1 MQNLNL
7 NNNEAII
14 LLLRQFIINQI
25 EKERKLTQN
34 KINIFLRYS
43 INQIFNYFSSN
54 NNLISPQDIKNLFNS
69 LDIQLIRKVIEIY
82 DKDKDTYLNFKEFTN
97 FIFPKYI
104 DINIDEIRE
113 KSQKSFESQE
123 IDSETE
129 TIIYNIFQIEFQN
142 INDSSLVIQKIINN
156 IDNPADLNI
165 YLHLFELIKGNDKK
179 YDYLNEYID
188 VNDIIK
194 FLNNNSKGIK
204 IYEQDIANFIFRYD
218 YESNLKLNIEEFT
231 NMVNYFLFNE
241 NCRNKCNN
249 KNKLIE
255 FKTRNNLFF
264 DYSTLE
270 INNSKISQIKKKNEN
285 NSFMNSISLSNKDN
299 DEENQEEVN
308 NNNNKRNININSA
321 INYKEK
327 ELRNLKIN
335 LLAEYFK
342 HIIKQL
348 DELEKSKLNLSQKI
362 QSKELF
368 SLFDVENEFNINKE
382 NFLKVFNDYFNVK
395 INEEDFMYLI
405 KKYDMDKDDKLNFE
419 EFNFMIS
426 PISKINLTENKNN
439 NIQANSNNDINLNN
453 EEQKNLISNL
463 FINLINSEKSI
474 ENEKKKLNE
483 VPLFTSYEMFEFIR
497 NKENKLL
504 NSEDIFYFLKN
515 NNVIIQNEQFDLL
528 LNYLFFSTE
537 KNKIYNFLDFIKII

>member
-14 LLLRQFIINQI
+14 ILLRKFIINQI
-25 EKERKLTQN
+25 EKERILTQN
-34 KINIFLRYS
+34 KINLLLRYS
-43 INQIFNYFSSN
+43 LNKIFNYFSWN
-54 NNLISPQDIKNLFNS
+54 NNFISPQDIKKIFNS
-69 LDIQLIRKVIEIY
+69 LDIELIQKVFEIY
-82 DKDKDTYLNFKEFTN
+82 DKDKDSYLNFNEFKN

-113 KSQKSFESQE
+113 KSQKSFESEE
-123 IDSETE
+123 INSETE
-129 TIIYNIFQIEFQN
+129 KIIHNIFQIEFQN
-142 INDSSLVIQKIINN
+142 IDDSSLLIQKIINN
-156 IDNPADLNI
+156 TDNSPNLNI
-165 YLHLFELIKGNDKK
+165 YLHLFELIKGNDKN

-188 VNDIIK
+188 INDINK
-194 FLNNNSKGIK
+194 FLNINSKGIK
-204 IYEQDIANFIFRYD
+204 IYEQDIANFIFRYN
-218 YESNLKLNIEEFT
+218 YENNLKLNIEEFT
-231 NMVNYFLFNE
+231 NMINYFLFNE
-241 NCRNKCNN
+241 NYRNKSYN

-255 FKTRNNLFF
+255 FKTRNNLLF

-299 DEENQEEVN
+299 DDENQEL
-308 NNNNKRNININSA
+308 NNNKGNININSA
-321 INYKEK
+321 INFKEK

-348 DELEKSKLNLSQKI
+348 DELEKNKFNLSKII

-368 SLFDVENEFNINKE
+368 SLFDIKNEFNICKD
-382 NFLKVFNDYFNVK
+382 NFIKVFNDYFHILFK
-395 INEEDFMYLI
+395 EEDFMYLI
-405 KKYDMDKDDKLNFE
+405 KKYDLNKDDKLNFE
-419 EFNFMIS
+419 EFDFMIS
-426 PISKINLTENKNN
+426 PISKINLTEDKN
-439 NIQANSNNDINLNN
+439 NIQTNPNNNGINLNN
-453 EEQKNLISNL
+453 EEQKILISNL
-463 FINLINSEKSI
+463 FVNLINCEKSI

-483 VPLFTSYEMFEFIR
+483 APLFTSYEMFEFIR

-537 KNKIYNFLDFIKII
+537 KNKTYNFIDFIKII

>member
-14 LLLRQFIINQI
+14 ILLRKFIINQI
-25 EKERKLTQN
+25 EKERILTQN
-34 KINIFLRYS
+34 KINLLLRYS
-43 INQIFNYFSSN
+43 LNKIFNYFSWN
-54 NNLISPQDIKNLFNS
+54 NNFISPQDIKKIFNS
-69 LDIQLIRKVIEIY
+69 LDIELIQKVFEIY
-82 DKDKDTYLNFKEFTN
+82 DKDKDTYLNFNEFKN

-113 KSQKSFESQE
+113 KSQKSFELEE
-123 IDSETE
+123 INSETE
-129 TIIYNIFQIEFQN
+129 KIIHNIFQIEFQN
-142 INDSSLVIQKIINN
+142 IDDSSLLIQKIINN
-156 IDNPADLNI
+156 TDNSPNLNI
-165 YLHLFELIKGNDKK
+165 YLHLFELLKGNDKN

-188 VNDIIK
+188 VNDINK
-194 FLNNNSKGIK
+194 FLNINSKGIK
-204 IYEQDIANFIFRYD
+204 IYEQDIANFIFRYN
-218 YESNLKLNIEEFT
+218 YENNLKLNIEEFT
-231 NMVNYFLFNE
+231 NMINYFLFNE
-241 NCRNKCNN
+241 NYRNKSYN

-299 DEENQEEVN
+299 DDENQEL
-308 NNNNKRNININSA
+308 NNNNKGNININSA
-321 INYKEK
+321 INFKEK

-348 DELEKSKLNLSQKI
+348 DELEKNKFNLSKII

-368 SLFDVENEFNINKE
+368 SLFDIKNEFNICKD
-382 NFLKVFNDYFNVK
+382 NFIKVFNDYFHILFK
-395 INEEDFMYLI
+395 EEDFMYLI
-405 KKYDMDKDDKLNFE
+405 KKYDLNKDDKLNFE

-426 PISKINLTENKNN
+426 PISKINSTEDKN
-439 NIQANSNNDINLNN
+439 NIQTNPNNNGINLNN
-453 EEQKNLISNL
+453 EEQKILISNL
-463 FINLINSEKSI
+463 FVNLINCEKSI

-483 VPLFTSYEMFEFIR
+483 APLFTSYEMFEFIR

-537 KNKIYNFLDFIKII
+537 KNKTYNFIDFIKII

>member
-54 NNLISPQDIKNLFNS
+54 NNFISSQDIKNIFNS
-69 LDIQLIRKVIEIY
+69 LDIELIQKVFEIY
-82 DKDKDTYLNFKEFTN
+82 DKDKDTYLNFKEFKN

-113 KSQKSFESQE
+113 KNQKSFESQE
-123 IDSETE
+123 IDNETE

-142 INDSSLVIQKIINN
+142 INDSSLLIQKIINN
-156 IDNPADLNI
+156 IDNPSDLNI

-241 NCRNKCNN
+241 NCGNKSNN

-285 NSFMNSISLSNKDN
+285 NSFMNSISLTNKDN

-308 NNNNKRNININSA
+308 NNNKKNININSA

-348 DELEKSKLNLSQKI
+348 DELEKTKLNLSQKI
-362 QSKELF
+362 QLKELF
-368 SLFDVENEFNINKE
+368 SLFDIKNEFNINKD
-382 NFLKVFNDYFNVK
+382 NFIKVFNDYFNIK

-439 NIQANSNNDINLNN
+439 NINANSNNDINLNN
-453 EEQKNLISNL
+453 EEQKNLITNL
-463 FINLINSEKSI
+463 FINLINCEKSI
-474 ENEKKKLNE
+474 EKEKKKLNE
-483 VPLFTSYEMFEFIR
+483 VPLFTGYEMFEFIR

-537 KNKIYNFLDFIKII
+537 KNKTYNFIDFIKII

>member
-14 LLLRQFIINQI
+14 ILLRKFIINQI
-25 EKERKLTQN
+25 EKERILTQN
-34 KINIFLRYS
+34 KINLLLRYS
-43 INQIFNYFSSN
+43 LNKIFNYFSWN
-54 NNLISPQDIKNLFNS
+54 NNFISPQDIKKVFNS
-69 LDIQLIRKVIEIY
+69 VDIELIQKVFEIY
-82 DKDKDTYLNFKEFTN
+82 DKDKDTYLNFNEFKN

-113 KSQKSFESQE
+113 KSQKSFELEE
-123 IDSETE
+123 INSETE
-129 TIIYNIFQIEFQN
+129 KIIHNIFQIEFQN
-142 INDSSLVIQKIINN
+142 IDDSSLLIQKIINN
-156 IDNPADLNI
+156 TDNSPNLNI
-165 YLHLFELIKGNDKK
+165 YLHLFELIKGNDKN

-188 VNDIIK
+188 VNDINK
-194 FLNNNSKGIK
+194 FLNINSKGIK
-204 IYEQDIANFIFRYD
+204 IYEQDIANFIFRYN
-218 YESNLKLNIEEFT
+218 YENNLKLNIEEFT
-231 NMVNYFLFNE
+231 NMINYFLFNE
-241 NCRNKCNN
+241 NYRNKTYN
-249 KNKLIE
+249 KNKLIV

-299 DEENQEEVN
+299 DDENQEL
-308 NNNNKRNININSA
+308 NNNNKGNININSA
-321 INYKEK
+321 INFKEK

-342 HIIKQL
+342 HIIKKL
-348 DELEKSKLNLSQKI
+348 DELEKNKFNLSKII

-368 SLFDVENEFNINKE
+368 SLFDIKNEFNICKD
-382 NFLKVFNDYFNVK
+382 NFIKVFNDYFHILFK
-395 INEEDFMYLI
+395 EEDFMYLI
-405 KKYDMDKDDKLNFE
+405 KKYDLNKDDKLNFE

-426 PISKINLTENKNN
+426 PISKINSTEDKN
-439 NIQANSNNDINLNN
+439 NIQTNPNNNGINLNN
-453 EEQKNLISNL
+453 EEQKILISNL
-463 FINLINSEKSI
+463 FVNLINCEKSI

-483 VPLFTSYEMFEFIR
+483 APLFTSYEMFEFIR

-537 KNKIYNFLDFIKII
+537 KNKTYNFIDFIKII

>member
-14 LLLRQFIINQI
+14 ILLRKFIINQI
-25 EKERKLTQN
+25 EKERILTQN
-34 KINIFLRYS
+34 KINLLLRYS
-43 INQIFNYFSSN
+43 LNKIFNYFSWN
-54 NNLISPQDIKNLFNS
+54 NNFISPQDIKKIFNS
-69 LDIQLIRKVIEIY
+69 LDIELIQKVFEIY
-82 DKDKDTYLNFKEFTN
+82 DKDKDTYLNFNEFKN

-113 KSQKSFESQE
+113 KSQKSFELEE
-123 IDSETE
+123 INSETE
-129 TIIYNIFQIEFQN
+129 KIIHNIFQIEFQN
-142 INDSSLVIQKIINN
+142 IDDSSLLIQKIINN
-156 IDNPADLNI
+156 TDYSPNLNI
-165 YLHLFELIKGNDKK
+165 YLHLFELIKGNDKN
-179 YDYLNEYID
+179 YDYLNECID
-188 VNDIIK
+188 VNDINK
-194 FLNNNSKGIK
+194 FLNINSKGIK
-204 IYEQDIANFIFRYD
+204 IYEQDIANFIFRYN
-218 YESNLKLNIEEFT
+218 YENNLKLNIEEFT
-231 NMVNYFLFNE
+231 NMINYFLFNE
-241 NCRNKCNN
+241 NYRNKSYN

-255 FKTRNNLFF
+255 FKTRNNLLF

-299 DEENQEEVN
+299 DDENQEM
-308 NNNNKRNININSA
+308 NNNNKGNININSA
-321 INYKEK
+321 INFKEK

-348 DELEKSKLNLSQKI
+348 DELEKNKFNLSKII

-368 SLFDVENEFNINKE
+368 SFFDIKNEFNICKD
-382 NFLKVFNDYFNVK
+382 NFIKVFNDYFHILFK
-395 INEEDFMYLI
+395 EEDFMYLI
-405 KKYDMDKDDKLNFE
+405 KKYDLNKDDKLNFE

-426 PISKINLTENKNN
+426 PISKINLTEDKN
-439 NIQANSNNDINLNN
+439 NIQTNPNNNGINLNN
-453 EEQKNLISNL
+453 EEQKILISNL
-463 FINLINSEKSI
+463 FVNLINCEKSI

-483 VPLFTSYEMFEFIR
+483 APLFTSYEMFEFIR

-537 KNKIYNFLDFIKII
+537 KNKTYNFIDFIKII

>member
-14 LLLRQFIINQI
+14 ILLRKFIINQI
-25 EKERKLTQN
+25 EKERILTQN
-34 KINIFLRYS
+34 KINLLLRYS
-43 INQIFNYFSSN
+43 LNKIFNYFSWN
-54 NNLISPQDIKNLFNS
+54 NNFISPQDIKKVFNS
-69 LDIQLIRKVIEIY
+69 LDIELIQKVFEIY
-82 DKDKDTYLNFKEFTN
+82 DKDKDTYLNFNEFKN

-113 KSQKSFESQE
+113 KSQKSFELEE
-123 IDSETE
+123 INSETE
-129 TIIYNIFQIEFQN
+129 KIIHNIFQIEFQKKD
-142 INDSSLVIQKIINN
+142 DSSLLIQKIINN
-156 IDNPADLNI
+156 TDNSPNLNI
-165 YLHLFELIKGNDKK
+165 YLHLFELIKGNDKN

-188 VNDIIK
+188 INDINK
-194 FLNNNSKGIK
+194 FLNINSKGIK
-204 IYEQDIANFIFRYD
+204 IYEQDIANFIFRYN
-218 YESNLKLNIEEFT
+218 YENNLKLNIEEFT
-231 NMVNYFLFNE
+231 NMINYFLFNE
-241 NCRNKCNN
+241 NYRNKSYN

-299 DEENQEEVN
+299 DDENQEL
-308 NNNNKRNININSA
+308 NNNKGNININSA
-321 INYKEK
+321 INFKEK

-348 DELEKSKLNLSQKI
+348 DELEKNKFNLSKII

-368 SLFDVENEFNINKE
+368 SLFDIKNEFNICKD
-382 NFLKVFNDYFNVK
+382 NFIKVFNDYFHILFK
-395 INEEDFMYLI
+395 EEDFMYLI
-405 KKYDMDKDDKLNFE
+405 KKYDLNKDDKLNFE

-426 PISKINLTENKNN
+426 PISKINSTEDKN
-439 NIQANSNNDINLNN
+439 NIQTNPNNNGINLNN
-453 EEQKNLISNL
+453 EEQKILISNL
-463 FINLINSEKSI
+463 FVNLINCEKSI

-483 VPLFTSYEMFEFIR
+483 APLFTSYEMFEFIR

-537 KNKIYNFLDFIKII
+537 KNKTYNFIDFIKII

>member
-14 LLLRQFIINQI
+14 ILLRKFIINQI
-25 EKERKLTQN
+25 EKERILTQN
-34 KINIFLRYS
+34 KINLLLRYS
-43 INQIFNYFSSN
+43 LNKIFNYFSWN
-54 NNLISPQDIKNLFNS
+54 NNFISPQDIKKIFNS
-69 LDIQLIRKVIEIY
+69 LDIELIQKVFEIY
-82 DKDKDTYLNFKEFTN
+82 DKDKDTYLNFNEFKN

-113 KSQKSFESQE
+113 KSQKSFELEE
-123 IDSETE
+123 INSETE
-129 TIIYNIFQIEFQN
+129 KIIHNIFQIEFQN
-142 INDSSLVIQKIINN
+142 IDDSSLLIQKIINN
-156 IDNPADLNI
+156 TDNSPNLNI
-165 YLHLFELIKGNDKK
+165 YLHLFELIKGNDKN

-188 VNDIIK
+188 INDINK
-194 FLNNNSKGIK
+194 FLNINSKGIK
-204 IYEQDIANFIFRYD
+204 IYEQDIANFIFRYN
-218 YESNLKLNIEEFT
+218 YENNLKLNIEEFT
-231 NMVNYFLFNE
+231 NMINYFLFNE
-241 NCRNKCNN
+241 NYRNKSYN

-299 DEENQEEVN
+299 DDENQEL
-308 NNNNKRNININSA
+308 NNNKGNININSA
-321 INYKEK
+321 INFKEK

-348 DELEKSKLNLSQKI
+348 DELEKNKFNLSKII

-368 SLFDVENEFNINKE
+368 SLFDIKNEFNICKD
-382 NFLKVFNDYFNVK
+382 NFIKVFNDYFHILFK
-395 INEEDFMYLI
+395 EEDFMYLI
-405 KKYDMDKDDKLNFE
+405 KKYDLNKDDKLNFE
-419 EFNFMIS
+419 EFDFMIS
-426 PISKINLTENKNN
+426 PISKINLTEDKN
-439 NIQANSNNDINLNN
+439 NIQTNPNNNGINLNN
-453 EEQKNLISNL
+453 EEQKILISNL
-463 FINLINSEKSI
+463 FVNLINCEKSI

-483 VPLFTSYEMFEFIR
+483 APLFTSYEMFEFIR

-537 KNKIYNFLDFIKII
+537 KNKTYNFIDFIKII

>member
-14 LLLRQFIINQI
+14 ILLRKFIINQI
-25 EKERKLTQN
+25 EKERILTQN
-34 KINIFLRYS
+34 KINLLLRYS
-43 INQIFNYFSSN
+43 LNKIFNYFSWN
-54 NNLISPQDIKNLFNS
+54 NNFISPQDIKKVFNS
-69 LDIQLIRKVIEIY
+69 LDIELIQKVFEIY
-82 DKDKDTYLNFKEFTN
+82 DKDKDSYLNFNEFKN

-113 KSQKSFESQE
+113 KSQKSFESEE
-123 IDSETE
+123 INSETE
-129 TIIYNIFQIEFQN
+129 KIIHNIFQIEFQN
-142 INDSSLVIQKIINN
+142 IDDSSLLIQKIINN
-156 IDNPADLNI
+156 TDNSPNLNI
-165 YLHLFELIKGNDKK
+165 YLHLFELIKGNDKN
-179 YDYLNEYID
+179 YDYLNECID
-188 VNDIIK
+188 VNDINK
-194 FLNNNSKGIK
+194 FLNINSKGIK
-204 IYEQDIANFIFRYD
+204 IYEQDIANFIFRYN
-218 YESNLKLNIEEFT
+218 YENNLKLNIEEFT
-231 NMVNYFLFNE
+231 NMINYFLFNE
-241 NCRNKCNN
+241 NYRNKSYN

-255 FKTRNNLFF
+255 FKTRNNLLF

-299 DEENQEEVN
+299 DDENQEL
-308 NNNNKRNININSA
+308 NNNKGNININSA
-321 INYKEK
+321 INFKEK

-348 DELEKSKLNLSQKI
+348 DELEKNKFNLSKII

-368 SLFDVENEFNINKE
+368 SFFDIKNEFNICKD
-382 NFLKVFNDYFNVK
+382 NFIKVFNDYFHILFK
-395 INEEDFMYLI
+395 EEDFMYLI
-405 KKYDMDKDDKLNFE
+405 KKYDLNKDDKLNFE

-426 PISKINLTENKNN
+426 PISKINSTEDKN
-439 NIQANSNNDINLNN
+439 NIQTNPNNNGINLNN
-453 EEQKNLISNL
+453 EEQKILISNL
-463 FINLINSEKSI
+463 FVNLINCEKSI

-483 VPLFTSYEMFEFIR
+483 APLFTSYEMFEFIR

-537 KNKIYNFLDFIKII
+537 KNKTYNFIDFIKII

>member
-14 LLLRQFIINQI
+14 ILLRKFIINQI
-25 EKERKLTQN
+25 EKERILTQN
-34 KINIFLRYS
+34 KINLLLIYLL
-43 INQIFNYFSSN
+43 NKIFNYFSWN
-54 NNLISPQDIKNLFNS
+54 NNFISPEDIKNIFNS
-69 LDIQLIRKVIEIY
+69 LDIELIQKVFEIY
-82 DKDKDTYLNFKEFTN
+82 DKDKDTYLNFNEFKN

-113 KSQKSFESQE
+113 KSQKSFELEE
-123 IDSETE
+123 INSETE
-129 TIIYNIFQIEFQN
+129 KIIHNIFQIEFQN
-142 INDSSLVIQKIINN
+142 IDDSSLLIQKIINN
-156 IDNPADLNI
+156 TDNSPNLNI
-165 YLHLFELIKGNDKK
+165 YLHLFELIKGNDKN

-188 VNDIIK
+188 VNDINK
-194 FLNNNSKGIK
+194 FLNINSKGIK
-204 IYEQDIANFIFRYD
+204 IYEQDIANFIFRYN
-218 YESNLKLNIEEFT
+218 YENNLKLNIEEFT
-231 NMVNYFLFNE
+231 NMINYFLFNE
-241 NCRNKCNN
+241 NYRNKSYN

-299 DEENQEEVN
+299 DDENQEL
-308 NNNNKRNININSA
+308 NNNNKGNININSA
-321 INYKEK
+321 INFKEK

-348 DELEKSKLNLSQKI
+348 DELEKNKFNLSKTTKP
-362 QSKELF
+362 KELF
-368 SLFDVENEFNINKE
+368 SLFDIKNEFNICKD
-382 NFLKVFNDYFNVK
+382 NFIKVFNDYFHILFK
-395 INEEDFMYLI
+395 EEDFMYLI
-405 KKYDMDKDDKLNFE
+405 KKYDLNKDDKLNFE

-426 PISKINLTENKNN
+426 PISKINLTEDKN
-439 NIQANSNNDINLNN
+439 NIQTNPNNNNINLNN
-453 EEQKNLISNL
+453 EEQKILISNL
-463 FINLINSEKSI
+463 FVNLINCEKSI

-483 VPLFTSYEMFEFIR
+483 APLFTSYEMFEFIR

-537 KNKIYNFLDFIKII
+537 KNKTYNFIDFIKII

>member
-14 LLLRQFIINQI
+14 ILLRKFIINQI
-25 EKERKLTQN
+25 EKERILTQN
-34 KINIFLRYS
+34 KINLLLRYS
-43 INQIFNYFSSN
+43 LNKIFNYFSWN
-54 NNLISPQDIKNLFNS
+54 NNFISPQDIKKIFNS
-69 LDIQLIRKVIEIY
+69 LDIELIQKVFEIY
-82 DKDKDTYLNFKEFTN
+82 DKDKDTYLNFNEFKN

-113 KSQKSFESQE
+113 KSQKSFESEE
-123 IDSETE
+123 INSETE
-129 TIIYNIFQIEFQN
+129 KIIHNIFQIEFQN
-142 INDSSLVIQKIINN
+142 IDDSSLLIQKIINN
-156 IDNPADLNI
+156 TDNSPNLNI
-165 YLHLFELIKGNDKK
+165 YLHLFELIKGNDKN
-179 YDYLNEYID
+179 YDYLNECID
-188 VNDIIK
+188 VNDINK
-194 FLNNNSKGIK
+194 FLNINSKGIK
-204 IYEQDIANFIFRYD
+204 IYEQDIANFIFRYN
-218 YESNLKLNIEEFT
+218 YENNLKLNIEEFT
-231 NMVNYFLFNE
+231 NMINYFLFNE
-241 NCRNKCNN
+241 NYRNKSYN

-255 FKTRNNLFF
+255 FKTRNNLLF

-299 DEENQEEVN
+299 DDENQEL
-308 NNNNKRNININSA
+308 NNNNKGNININSA
-321 INYKEK
+321 INFKEK

-348 DELEKSKLNLSQKI
+348 DELEKNKFNLSKII

-368 SLFDVENEFNINKE
+368 SFFDIKNEFNICKD
-382 NFLKVFNDYFNVK
+382 NFIKVFNDYFHILFK
-395 INEEDFMYLI
+395 EEDFMYLI
-405 KKYDMDKDDKLNFE
+405 KKYDLNKDDKLNFE

-426 PISKINLTENKNN
+426 PISKINLTEDKN
-439 NIQANSNNDINLNN
+439 NIQTNPNNNGINLNN
-453 EEQKNLISNL
+453 EEQKILISNL
-463 FINLINSEKSI
+463 FVNLINCEKSI

-483 VPLFTSYEMFEFIR
+483 APLFTSYEMFEFIR

-537 KNKIYNFLDFIKII
+537 KNKTYNFIDFIKII

>member
-14 LLLRQFIINQI
+14 ILLRKFIINQI
-25 EKERKLTQN
+25 EKERILTQN
-34 KINIFLRYS
+34 KINLLLRYS
-43 INQIFNYFSSN
+43 LNKIFNYFSWN
-54 NNLISPQDIKNLFNS
+54 NNFISPQDIKKIFNS
-69 LDIQLIRKVIEIY
+69 LDIELIQKVFEIY
-82 DKDKDTYLNFKEFTN
+82 DKDKDTYLNFNEFKN

-113 KSQKSFESQE
+113 KSQKSFELEE
-123 IDSETE
+123 INSETE
-129 TIIYNIFQIEFQN
+129 KIIHNIFQIEFQN
-142 INDSSLVIQKIINN
+142 IDDSSLLIQKIINN
-156 IDNPADLNI
+156 TDNSPNLNI
-165 YLHLFELIKGNDKK
+165 YLHLFELLKGNDKN

-188 VNDIIK
+188 VNDINK
-194 FLNNNSKGIK
+194 FLNINSKGIK
-204 IYEQDIANFIFRYD
+204 IYEQDIANFIFRYN
-218 YESNLKLNIEEFT
+218 YENNLKLNIEEFT
-231 NMVNYFLFNE
+231 NMINYFLFNE
-241 NCRNKCNN
+241 NYRNKSYN

-299 DEENQEEVN
+299 DDENQEL
-308 NNNNKRNININSA
+308 NNNNKGNININSA
-321 INYKEK
+321 INFKEK

-342 HIIKQL
+342 HIIKKL
-348 DELEKSKLNLSQKI
+348 DELEKNKFNLSEII

-368 SLFDVENEFNINKE
+368 SLFDIKNEFNICKD
-382 NFLKVFNDYFNVK
+382 NFIKVFNDYFHILFK
-395 INEEDFMYLI
+395 EEDFMYLI
-405 KKYDMDKDDKLNFE
+405 KKYDLNKDDKLNFE

-426 PISKINLTENKNN
+426 PISKINSTEDKN
-439 NIQANSNNDINLNN
+439 NIQTNPNNNGINLNN
-453 EEQKNLISNL
+453 EEQKILISNL
-463 FINLINSEKSI
+463 FVNLINCEKSI

-483 VPLFTSYEMFEFIR
+483 APLFTSYEMFEFIR

-537 KNKIYNFLDFIKII
+537 KNKTYNFIDFIKII

>member
-14 LLLRQFIINQI
+14 ILLRKFIINQI
-25 EKERKLTQN
+25 EKERILTQN
-34 KINIFLRYS
+34 KINLLLRYS
-43 INQIFNYFSSN
+43 LNKIFNYFSWN
-54 NNLISPQDIKNLFNS
+54 NNFISPQDIKKVFNS
-69 LDIQLIRKVIEIY
+69 LDIELIQKVFEIY
-82 DKDKDTYLNFKEFTN
+82 DKDKDSYLNFNEFKN

-113 KSQKSFESQE
+113 KSQKSFESEE
-123 IDSETE
+123 INSETE
-129 TIIYNIFQIEFQN
+129 KIIHNIFQIEFQN
-142 INDSSLVIQKIINN
+142 IDDSSLLIQKIINN
-156 IDNPADLNI
+156 TDNSPNLNI
-165 YLHLFELIKGNDKK
+165 YLHLFELIKGNDKN

-188 VNDIIK
+188 INDINK
-194 FLNNNSKGIK
+194 FLNINSKGIK
-204 IYEQDIANFIFRYD
+204 IYEQDIANFIFRYN
-218 YESNLKLNIEEFT
+218 YENNLKLNIEEFT
-231 NMVNYFLFNE
+231 NMINYFLFNE
-241 NCRNKCNN
+241 NYRNKSYN

-255 FKTRNNLFF
+255 FKTRNNLLF

-299 DEENQEEVN
+299 DDENQEL
-308 NNNNKRNININSA
+308 NNNKGNININSA
-321 INYKEK
+321 INFKEK

-348 DELEKSKLNLSQKI
+348 DELEKNKFNLSKII

-368 SLFDVENEFNINKE
+368 SFFDIKNEFNICKD
-382 NFLKVFNDYFNVK
+382 NFIKVFNDYFHILFK
-395 INEEDFMYLI
+395 EEDFMYLI
-405 KKYDMDKDDKLNFE
+405 KKYDLNKDDKLNFE

-426 PISKINLTENKNN
+426 PISKINSTEDKN
-439 NIQANSNNDINLNN
+439 NIQTNPNNNGINLNN
-453 EEQKNLISNL
+453 EEQKILISNL
-463 FINLINSEKSI
+463 FVNLINCEKSI

-483 VPLFTSYEMFEFIR
+483 APLFTSYEMFEFIR

-537 KNKIYNFLDFIKII
+537 KNKTYNFIDFIKII

>member
-14 LLLRQFIINQI
+14 ILLRKFIINQI
-25 EKERKLTQN
+25 EKERILTQN
-34 KINIFLRYS
+34 KINLLLRYS
-43 INQIFNYFSSN
+43 LNKIFNYFSWN
-54 NNLISPQDIKNLFNS
+54 NNFISPQDIKKIFNS
-69 LDIQLIRKVIEIY
+69 LDIELIQKVFEIY
-82 DKDKDTYLNFKEFTN
+82 DKDKDTYLNFNEFKN

-113 KSQKSFESQE
+113 KSQKSFELEE
-123 IDSETE
+123 INSETE
-129 TIIYNIFQIEFQN
+129 KIIHNIFQIEFQN
-142 INDSSLVIQKIINN
+142 IDDSSLLIQKIINN
-156 IDNPADLNI
+156 TDNSPNLNI
-165 YLHLFELIKGNDKK
+165 YLHLFELIKGNDKN

-188 VNDIIK
+188 INDINK
-194 FLNNNSKGIK
+194 FLNINSKGIK
-204 IYEQDIANFIFRYD
+204 IYEQDIANFIFRYN
-218 YESNLKLNIEEFT
+218 YENNLKLNIEEFT
-231 NMVNYFLFNE
+231 NMINYFLFNE
-241 NCRNKCNN
+241 NYRNKSYN

-299 DEENQEEVN
+299 DDENQEL
-308 NNNNKRNININSA
+308 NNNNKGNININSA
-321 INYKEK
+321 INFKEK

-348 DELEKSKLNLSQKI
+348 DELEKNKFNLSKII

-368 SLFDVENEFNINKE
+368 SLFDIKNEFNICKD
-382 NFLKVFNDYFNVK
+382 NFIKVFNDYFHILFK
-395 INEEDFMYLI
+395 EEDFMYLI
-405 KKYDMDKDDKLNFE
+405 KKYDLNKDDKLNFE
-419 EFNFMIS
+419 EFDFMIS
-426 PISKINLTENKNN
+426 PISKINLTEDKN
-439 NIQANSNNDINLNN
+439 NIQTNPNNNGINLNN
-453 EEQKNLISNL
+453 EEQKILISNL
-463 FINLINSEKSI
+463 FVNLINCEKSI

-483 VPLFTSYEMFEFIR
+483 APLFTSYEMFEFIR

-537 KNKIYNFLDFIKII
+537 KNKTYNFIDFIKII

>member
-14 LLLRQFIINQI
+14 ILLRKFIINQI
-25 EKERKLTQN
+25 EKERILTQN
-34 KINIFLRYS
+34 KINLLLRYS
-43 INQIFNYFSSN
+43 LNKIFNYFSWN
-54 NNLISPQDIKNLFNS
+54 NNFISPQDIKKIFNS
-69 LDIQLIRKVIEIY
+69 LDIELIQKVFEIY
-82 DKDKDTYLNFKEFTN
+82 DKDKDTYLNFNEFKN

-113 KSQKSFESQE
+113 KSQKSFELEE
-123 IDSETE
+123 INSETE
-129 TIIYNIFQIEFQN
+129 KIIHNIFQIEFQN
-142 INDSSLVIQKIINN
+142 IDDSSLLIQKIINN
-156 IDNPADLNI
+156 TDNSPNLNI
-165 YLHLFELIKGNDKK
+165 YLHLFELIKGNDKN

-188 VNDIIK
+188 INDINK
-194 FLNNNSKGIK
+194 FLNINSKGIK
-204 IYEQDIANFIFRYD
+204 IYEQDIANFIFRYN
-218 YESNLKLNIEEFT
+218 YENNLKLNIEEFT
-231 NMVNYFLFNE
+231 NMINYFLFNE
-241 NCRNKCNN
+241 NYRNKSYN

-299 DEENQEEVN
+299 DDENQEL
-308 NNNNKRNININSA
+308 NNNKGNININSA
-321 INYKEK
+321 INFKEK

-348 DELEKSKLNLSQKI
+348 DELEKNKFNLSKII

-368 SLFDVENEFNINKE
+368 SLFDIKNEYNICKD
-382 NFLKVFNDYFNVK
+382 NFIKVFNDYFHILFK
-395 INEEDFMYLI
+395 EEDFMYLI
-405 KKYDMDKDDKLNFE
+405 KKYDLNKDDKLNFE
-419 EFNFMIS
+419 EFDFMIS
-426 PISKINLTENKNN
+426 PISKINLTEDKN
-439 NIQANSNNDINLNN
+439 NIQTNPNNNGINLNN
-453 EEQKNLISNL
+453 EEQKILISNL
-463 FINLINSEKSI
+463 FVNLINCEKSI

-483 VPLFTSYEMFEFIR
+483 APLFTSYEMFEFIR

-537 KNKIYNFLDFIKII
+537 KNKTYNFIDFIKII

>member
-14 LLLRQFIINQI
+14 ILLRKFIINQI
-25 EKERKLTQN
+25 EKERILTQN
-34 KINIFLRYS
+34 KINLLLRYS
-43 INQIFNYFSSN
+43 LNKIFNYFSWN
-54 NNLISPQDIKNLFNS
+54 NNFISPQDIKKIFNS
-69 LDIQLIRKVIEIY
+69 LDIELIQKVFEIY
-82 DKDKDTYLNFKEFTN
+82 DKDKDTYLNFNEFKN

-113 KSQKSFESQE
+113 KSQKSFELEE
-123 IDSETE
+123 INSETE
-129 TIIYNIFQIEFQN
+129 KIIHNIFQIEFQN
-142 INDSSLVIQKIINN
+142 IDDSSLLIQKIINN
-156 IDNPADLNI
+156 TDNSPNLNI
-165 YLHLFELIKGNDKK
+165 YLHLFELIKGNDKN

-188 VNDIIK
+188 VNDINK
-194 FLNNNSKGIK
+194 FLNINSKGIK
-204 IYEQDIANFIFRYD
+204 IYEQDIANFIFRYN
-218 YESNLKLNIEEFT
+218 YENNLKLNIEEFT
-231 NMVNYFLFNE
+231 NMINYFLFNE
-241 NCRNKCNN
+241 NYRNKSYN

-299 DEENQEEVN
+299 DDENQEL
-308 NNNNKRNININSA
+308 NNNNKGNININSA
-321 INYKEK
+321 INFKEK

-342 HIIKQL
+342 HIIKKL
-348 DELEKSKLNLSQKI
+348 DELEKNKFNLSEII

-368 SLFDVENEFNINKE
+368 SLFDIKNEFNICKD
-382 NFLKVFNDYFNVK
+382 NFIKVFNDYFHILFK
-395 INEEDFMYLI
+395 EEDFMYLI
-405 KKYDMDKDDKLNFE
+405 KKYDLNKDDKLNFE

-426 PISKINLTENKNN
+426 PISKINSTEDKN
-439 NIQANSNNDINLNN
+439 NIQTNPNNNGINLNN
-453 EEQKNLISNL
+453 EEQKILISNL
-463 FINLINSEKSI
+463 FVNLINCEKSI

-483 VPLFTSYEMFEFIR
+483 APLFTSYEMFEFIR

-537 KNKIYNFLDFIKII
+537 KNKTYNFIDFIKII

>member
-14 LLLRQFIINQI
+14 ILLRKFIINQI
-25 EKERKLTQN
+25 EKERILTQN
-34 KINIFLRYS
+34 KINLLLRYS
-43 INQIFNYFSSN
+43 LNKIFNYFSWN
-54 NNLISPQDIKNLFNS
+54 NNFISPQDIKNIFNS
-69 LDIQLIRKVIEIY
+69 LEIELIQKVFEIY
-82 DKDKDTYLNFKEFTN
+82 DKDKDTYLNFNEFKN

-113 KSQKSFESQE
+113 KSQKSFELEE
-123 IDSETE
+123 INSETE
-129 TIIYNIFQIEFQN
+129 KIIHNIFQIEFQN
-142 INDSSLVIQKIINN
+142 IDDSSLLIQKIINN
-156 IDNPADLNI
+156 TDNSPNLNI
-165 YLHLFELIKGNDKK
+165 YLHLFELIKGNDKN
-179 YDYLNEYID
+179 YDYLNECID
-188 VNDIIK
+188 VNDINK
-194 FLNNNSKGIK
+194 FLNINSKGIK
-204 IYEQDIANFIFRYD
+204 IYEQDIANFIFRYN
-218 YESNLKLNIEEFT
+218 YENNLKLNIEEFT
-231 NMVNYFLFNE
+231 NMINYFLFNE
-241 NCRNKCNN
+241 NYRNKSYN

-299 DEENQEEVN
+299 DDENQEL
-308 NNNNKRNININSA
+308 NNNKGNININSA
-321 INYKEK
+321 INFKEK

-348 DELEKSKLNLSQKI
+348 DELEKNKFNLSKII

-368 SLFDVENEFNINKE
+368 SLFDIKNEFNICKD
-382 NFLKVFNDYFNVK
+382 NFIKVFNDYFHILFK
-395 INEEDFMYLI
+395 EEDFMYLI
-405 KKYDMDKDDKLNFE
+405 KKYDLNKDDKLNFE
-419 EFNFMIS
+419 EFNFMVS
-426 PISKINLTENKNN
+426 PISKINLTEDKN
-439 NIQANSNNDINLNN
+439 NIQTNPNNNNINLNN
-453 EEQKNLISNL
+453 EEQKILISNL
-463 FINLINSEKSI
+463 FVNLINCEKSI

-483 VPLFTSYEMFEFIR
+483 APLFTSYEMFEFIR

-537 KNKIYNFLDFIKII
+537 KNKTYNFIDFIKII

>member
-14 LLLRQFIINQI
+14 ILLRKFIINQI
-25 EKERKLTQN
+25 EKERILTQN
-34 KINIFLRYS
+34 KINLLLRYS
-43 INQIFNYFSSN
+43 LNKIFNYFSWN
-54 NNLISPQDIKNLFNS
+54 NNFISPQDIKKIFNS
-69 LDIQLIRKVIEIY
+69 LDIELIQKVFEIY
-82 DKDKDTYLNFKEFTN
+82 DKDKDTYLNFNEFKN

-113 KSQKSFESQE
+113 KSQKSFESEE
-123 IDSETE
+123 INSETE
-129 TIIYNIFQIEFQN
+129 KIIHNIFQIEFQN
-142 INDSSLVIQKIINN
+142 IDDSSLLIQKIINN
-156 IDNPADLNI
+156 TDNSPNLNI
-165 YLHLFELIKGNDKK
+165 YLHLFELIKGNDKN
-179 YDYLNEYID
+179 YDYLNECID
-188 VNDIIK
+188 VNDINK
-194 FLNNNSKGIK
+194 FLNINSKGIK
-204 IYEQDIANFIFRYD
+204 IYEQDIANFIFRYN
-218 YESNLKLNIEEFT
+218 YENNLKLNIEEFT
-231 NMVNYFLFNE
+231 NMINYFLFNE
-241 NCRNKCNN
+241 NYRNKSYN

-255 FKTRNNLFF
+255 FKTRNNLLF

-299 DEENQEEVN
+299 DDENQEL
-308 NNNNKRNININSA
+308 NNNKGNININSA
-321 INYKEK
+321 INFKEK

-348 DELEKSKLNLSQKI
+348 DELEKNKFNLSKII

-368 SLFDVENEFNINKE
+368 SLFDIKNEFNICKD
-382 NFLKVFNDYFNVK
+382 NFIKVFNDYFHILFK
-395 INEEDFMYLI
+395 EEDVMYLI
-405 KKYDMDKDDKLNFE
+405 KKYDLNKYDKLNFE
-419 EFNFMIS
+419 EFNFMVS
-426 PISKINLTENKNN
+426 PISKINLTEDKNDIQTNPNN
-439 NIQANSNNDINLNN
+439 NNINLNN
-453 EEQKNLISNL
+453 EEQKILISNL
-463 FINLINSEKSI
+463 FVNLINCEKSI

-483 VPLFTSYEMFEFIR
+483 APLFTSYEMFEFIR

-537 KNKIYNFLDFIKII
+537 KNKTYNFIDFIKIV

>member
-14 LLLRQFIINQI
+14 ILLRKFIINQI
-25 EKERKLTQN
+25 EKERILTQN
-34 KINIFLRYS
+34 KINLLLRYS
-43 INQIFNYFSSN
+43 LNKIFNYFSWN
-54 NNLISPQDIKNLFNS
+54 NNFISPQDIKKIFNS
-69 LDIQLIRKVIEIY
+69 LDIELIQKVFEIY
-82 DKDKDTYLNFKEFTN
+82 DKDKDTYLNFNEFKN

-113 KSQKSFESQE
+113 KSQKSFELEE
-123 IDSETE
+123 INSETE
-129 TIIYNIFQIEFQN
+129 KIIHNIFQIEFQN
-142 INDSSLVIQKIINN
+142 IDDSSLLIQKIINN
-156 IDNPADLNI
+156 TDNSPNLNI
-165 YLHLFELIKGNDKK
+165 YLHLFELIKGNDKN
-179 YDYLNEYID
+179 YDYLNECID
-188 VNDIIK
+188 VNDINK
-194 FLNNNSKGIK
+194 FLNINSKGIK
-204 IYEQDIANFIFRYD
+204 IYEQDIANFIFRYN
-218 YESNLKLNIEEFT
+218 YENNLKLNIEEFT
-231 NMVNYFLFNE
+231 NMINYFLFNE
-241 NCRNKCNN
+241 NYRNKSYN

-299 DEENQEEVN
+299 DDENQEL
-308 NNNNKRNININSA
+308 NNNKGNININSA
-321 INYKEK
+321 INFKEK

-348 DELEKSKLNLSQKI
+348 DELEKNKFNLSKI
-362 QSKELF
+362 IKSKELF
-368 SLFDVENEFNINKE
+368 SLFDIKNEFNICKD
-382 NFLKVFNDYFNVK
+382 NFIKVFNDYFHILFK
-395 INEEDFMYLI
+395 EEDFMYLI
-405 KKYDMDKDDKLNFE
+405 KKYDLNKDDKLNFE

-426 PISKINLTENKNN
+426 PISKINSTEDKNN
-439 NIQANSNNDINLNN
+439 TQTNPNNNGINLNN
-453 EEQKNLISNL
+453 EEQKILISNL
-463 FINLINSEKSI
+463 FVNLINCEKSI

-483 VPLFTSYEMFEFIR
+483 APLFTSYEMFEFIR

-537 KNKIYNFLDFIKII
+537 KNKTYNFIDFIKII

>member
-14 LLLRQFIINQI
+14 ILLRKFIINQI
-25 EKERKLTQN
+25 EKERILTQN
-34 KINIFLRYS
+34 KINLLLRYS
-43 INQIFNYFSSN
+43 LNKIFNYFSWN
-54 NNLISPQDIKNLFNS
+54 NNFISPQDIKNIFNS
-69 LDIQLIRKVIEIY
+69 LDIELIQKVFEIY
-82 DKDKDTYLNFKEFTN
+82 DKDKDSYLNFNEFKN

-113 KSQKSFESQE
+113 KSQKSFELEE
-123 IDSETE
+123 INSETE
-129 TIIYNIFQIEFQN
+129 KIIHNIFQIEFQKKD
-142 INDSSLVIQKIINN
+142 DSSLLIQKIINN
-156 IDNPADLNI
+156 TDNSPNLNI
-165 YLHLFELIKGNDKK
+165 YLHLFELIKGNDKN

-188 VNDIIK
+188 INDINK
-194 FLNNNSKGIK
+194 FLNINSKGIK
-204 IYEQDIANFIFRYD
+204 IYEQDIANFIFRYN
-218 YESNLKLNIEEFT
+218 YENNLKLNIEEFT
-231 NMVNYFLFNE
+231 NMINYFLFNE
-241 NCRNKCNN
+241 NYRNKSYN

-285 NSFMNSISLSNKDN
+285 NSFMNSISLTNKDN

-308 NNNNKRNININSA
+308 NNNKKNININSA

-362 QSKELF
+362 QLKELF
-368 SLFDVENEFNINKE
+368 SLFDIKNEFNINKD
-382 NFLKVFNDYFNVK
+382 NFIKVFNDYFHILFK
-395 INEEDFMYLI
+395 EEDFMYLI
-405 KKYDMDKDDKLNFE
+405 KKYDLNKDDKLNFE

-426 PISKINLTENKNN
+426 PISKINLTENINN
-439 NIQANSNNDINLNN
+439 NIQSNSNNDINLNN

-463 FINLINSEKSI
+463 FINLINCEKSI

-483 VPLFTSYEMFEFIR
+483 APLFTRYEMFEFIR

-537 KNKIYNFLDFIKII
+537 KNKTYNFIDFIKII

>member
-14 LLLRQFIINQI
+14 ILLRKFIINQI
-25 EKERKLTQN
+25 EKERILTQN
-34 KINIFLRYS
+34 KINLLLRYS
-43 INQIFNYFSSN
+43 LNKIFNYFSWN
-54 NNLISPQDIKNLFNS
+54 NNFISPQDIKKVFNS
-69 LDIQLIRKVIEIY
+69 LDIELIQKVFEIY
-82 DKDKDTYLNFKEFTN
+82 DKDKDTYLNFNEFKN

-113 KSQKSFESQE
+113 KSQKSFESEE
-123 IDSETE
+123 INRETE
-129 TIIYNIFQIEFQN
+129 KIIHNIFQIEFQKKD
-142 INDSSLVIQKIINN
+142 DSSLLIQKIINN
-156 IDNPADLNI
+156 TDNSPNLNI
-165 YLHLFELIKGNDKK
+165 YLHLFELIKGNDKN

-188 VNDIIK
+188 INDINK
-194 FLNNNSKGIK
+194 FLNINSKGIK
-204 IYEQDIANFIFRYD
+204 IYEQDIANFIFRYN
-218 YESNLKLNIEEFT
+218 YENNLKLNIEEFT
-231 NMVNYFLFNE
+231 NMINYFLFNE
-241 NCRNKCNN
+241 NYRNKSYN

-299 DEENQEEVN
+299 DDENQEL
-308 NNNNKRNININSA
+308 NNNKGNININSA
-321 INYKEK
+321 INFKEK

-348 DELEKSKLNLSQKI
+348 DELEKNKFNLSKII

-368 SLFDVENEFNINKE
+368 SFFDIKNEFNICKD
-382 NFLKVFNDYFNVK
+382 NFIKVFNDYFHILFK
-395 INEEDFMYLI
+395 EEDFMYLI
-405 KKYDMDKDDKLNFE
+405 KKYDLNKDDKLNFE

-426 PISKINLTENKNN
+426 PISKINSTEDKN
-439 NIQANSNNDINLNN
+439 NIQTNPNNNGINLNN
-453 EEQKNLISNL
+453 EEQKILISNL
-463 FINLINSEKSI
+463 FVNLINCEKSI

-483 VPLFTSYEMFEFIR
+483 APLFTSYEMFEFIR

-537 KNKIYNFLDFIKII
+537 KNKTYNFIDFIKIII

>member
-14 LLLRQFIINQI
+14 ILLRKFIINQI
-25 EKERKLTQN
+25 EKERILTQN
-34 KINIFLRYS
+34 KINLLLRYS
-43 INQIFNYFSSN
+43 LNKIFNYFSWN
-54 NNLISPQDIKNLFNS
+54 NNFISPQDIKNIFNS
-69 LDIQLIRKVIEIY
+69 LDIELIQKVFEIY
-82 DKDKDTYLNFKEFTN
+82 DKDKDTYLNFNEFKN

-113 KSQKSFESQE
+113 KSQKSFELEE
-123 IDSETE
+123 INSETE
-129 TIIYNIFQIEFQN
+129 KIIHNIFQIEFQN
-142 INDSSLVIQKIINN
+142 IDDSSLLIQKIINN
-156 IDNPADLNI
+156 TDNSPNLNI
-165 YLHLFELIKGNDKK
+165 YLHLFELIKGNDKN

-188 VNDIIK
+188 VNDINK
-194 FLNNNSKGIK
+194 FLNINSKGIK
-204 IYEQDIANFIFRYD
+204 IYEQDIANFIFRYN
-218 YESNLKLNIEEFT
+218 YENNLKLNIEEFT
-231 NMVNYFLFNE
+231 NMINYFLFNE
-241 NCRNKCNN
+241 NYRNKSYN

-299 DEENQEEVN
+299 DDENQEL
-308 NNNNKRNININSA
+308 NNNNKGNININSA
-321 INYKEK
+321 INFKEK

-348 DELEKSKLNLSQKI
+348 DELEKNKFNLSKII

-368 SLFDVENEFNINKE
+368 SLFDIKNEFNICKD
-382 NFLKVFNDYFNVK
+382 NFIKVFNDYFHILFK
-395 INEEDFMYLI
+395 EEDFMYLI
-405 KKYDMDKDDKLNFE
+405 KKYDLNKDDKLNFE

-426 PISKINLTENKNN
+426 PISKINLTEDKN
-439 NIQANSNNDINLNN
+439 NIQTNPNNNGINLNN
-453 EEQKNLISNL
+453 EEQKILISNL
-463 FINLINSEKSI
+463 FVNLINCEKSI

-483 VPLFTSYEMFEFIR
+483 APLFTSYEMFEFIR

-537 KNKIYNFLDFIKII
+537 KNKTYNFIDFIKII

>member
-14 LLLRQFIINQI
+14 ILLRKFIINQI
-25 EKERKLTQN
+25 EKERILTQN
-34 KINIFLRYS
+34 KINLLLRYS
-43 INQIFNYFSSN
+43 LNKIFNYFSWN
-54 NNLISPQDIKNLFNS
+54 NNFISPQDIKKIFNS
-69 LDIQLIRKVIEIY
+69 LDIELIQKVFEIY
-82 DKDKDTYLNFKEFTN
+82 DKDKDTYLNFNEFKN

-113 KSQKSFESQE
+113 KSQKSFESEE
-123 IDSETE
+123 INSETE
-129 TIIYNIFQIEFQN
+129 KIIHNIFQIEFQN
-142 INDSSLVIQKIINN
+142 IDDSSLLIQKIINN
-156 IDNPADLNI
+156 TDNSPNLNI
-165 YLHLFELIKGNDKK
+165 YLHLFELIKGNDKN

-188 VNDIIK
+188 VNDINK
-194 FLNNNSKGIK
+194 FLNINSKGIK
-204 IYEQDIANFIFRYD
+204 IYEQDIANFIFRYN
-218 YESNLKLNIEEFT
+218 YENNLKLNIEEFT
-231 NMVNYFLFNE
+231 NMINYFLFNE
-241 NCRNKCNN
+241 NYRNKSYN

-299 DEENQEEVN
+299 DDENQELN
-308 NNNNKRNININSA
+308 NNNNKGNININSA
-321 INYKEK
+321 INFKEK

-348 DELEKSKLNLSQKI
+348 DELEKNKFNLSKI
-362 QSKELF
+362 IKSKELF
-368 SLFDVENEFNINKE
+368 SLFDIKNEFNICKD
-382 NFLKVFNDYFNVK
+382 NFIKVFNDYFHILFK
-395 INEEDFMYLI
+395 EEDFMYLI
-405 KKYDMDKDDKLNFE
+405 KKYDLNKDDKLNFE

-426 PISKINLTENKNN
+426 PISKINLTEDKN
-439 NIQANSNNDINLNN
+439 NIQTNPNNNGINLNN
-453 EEQKNLISNL
+453 EEQKILISNL
-463 FINLINSEKSI
+463 FVNLINCEKSI

-483 VPLFTSYEMFEFIR
+483 APLFTSYEMFEFIR

-537 KNKIYNFLDFIKII
+537 KNKTYNFIDFIKII

>member
-14 LLLRQFIINQI
+14 ILLRKFIINQI
-25 EKERKLTQN
+25 EKERILTQN
-34 KINIFLRYS
+34 KINLLLRYS
-43 INQIFNYFSSN
+43 LNKIFNYFSWN
-54 NNLISPQDIKNLFNS
+54 NNFISPQDIKKVFNS
-69 LDIQLIRKVIEIY
+69 LDIELIQKVFEIY
-82 DKDKDTYLNFKEFTN
+82 DKDKDTYLNFNEFKN

-104 DINIDEIRE
+104 DINIDEITE
-113 KSQKSFESQE
+113 NSQKSFESEE
-123 IDSETE
+123 INSETE
-129 TIIYNIFQIEFQN
+129 KIIHNIFQIEFQN
-142 INDSSLVIQKIINN
+142 IDDSSLLIQKIINN
-156 IDNPADLNI
+156 TDNSPNLNI
-165 YLHLFELIKGNDKK
+165 YLHLFELIKGNDKN

-188 VNDIIK
+188 INDINK
-194 FLNNNSKGIK
+194 FLNINSKGIK
-204 IYEQDIANFIFRYD
+204 IYEQDIANFIFRYN
-218 YESNLKLNIEEFT
+218 YENNLKLNIEEFT
-231 NMVNYFLFNE
+231 NMINYFLFNE
-241 NCRNKCNN
+241 NYRNKSYN

-299 DEENQEEVN
+299 DDENQEL
-308 NNNNKRNININSA
+308 NNNKGNININSA
-321 INYKEK
+321 INFKEK

-348 DELEKSKLNLSQKI
+348 DELEKNKFNLSKII

-368 SLFDVENEFNINKE
+368 SLFDIKNEFNICKD
-382 NFLKVFNDYFNVK
+382 NFIKVFNDYFHILFK
-395 INEEDFMYLI
+395 EEDFMYLI
-405 KKYDMDKDDKLNFE
+405 KKYDLNKDDKLNFE

-426 PISKINLTENKNN
+426 PISKINSTEDKN
-439 NIQANSNNDINLNN
+439 NIQTNPNNNGINLNN
-453 EEQKNLISNL
+453 EEQKILISNL
-463 FINLINSEKSI
+463 FVNLINCEKSI

-483 VPLFTSYEMFEFIR
+483 APLFTSYEMFEFIR

-537 KNKIYNFLDFIKII
+537 KNKTYNFIDFIKII

>member
-14 LLLRQFIINQI
+14 ILLRKFIINQI
-25 EKERKLTQN
+25 EKERILTQN
-34 KINIFLRYS
+34 KINLLLRYS
-43 INQIFNYFSSN
+43 LNKIFNYFSWN
-54 NNLISPQDIKNLFNS
+54 NNFISPEDIKKIFNS
-69 LDIQLIRKVIEIY
+69 LDIELIQKVFEIY
-82 DKDKDTYLNFKEFTN
+82 DKDKDTYLNFNEFKN

-113 KSQKSFESQE
+113 KSQKSFELEE
-123 IDSETE
+123 INSETE
-129 TIIYNIFQIEFQN
+129 KIIHNIFQIEFQN
-142 INDSSLVIQKIINN
+142 IDDSSLLIQKIINN
-156 IDNPADLNI
+156 TDNSPNLNI
-165 YLHLFELIKGNDKK
+165 YLHLFELIKGNDKN
-179 YDYLNEYID
+179 YDYLNECID
-188 VNDIIK
+188 VNDINK
-194 FLNNNSKGIK
+194 FLNINSKGIK
-204 IYEQDIANFIFRYD
+204 IYEQDIANFIFRYN
-218 YESNLKLNIEEFT
+218 YENNLKLNIEEFT
-231 NMVNYFLFNE
+231 NMINYFLFNE
-241 NCRNKCNN
+241 NYRKKSYN

-299 DEENQEEVN
+299 DDENQEL
-308 NNNNKRNININSA
+308 NNNNKGNININSA
-321 INYKEK
+321 INFKEK

-348 DELEKSKLNLSQKI
+348 DELEKNKFNLSKII

-368 SLFDVENEFNINKE
+368 SLFDIKNELNICKE
-382 NFLKVFNDYFNVK
+382 NFIKVFNDYFHISFK
-395 INEEDFMYLI
+395 EEDFIYLI
-405 KKYDMDKDDKLNFE
+405 KKYDLNKDDKLNFE

-426 PISKINLTENKNN
+426 PISKINLTEDKN
-439 NIQANSNNDINLNN
+439 NIQTNPNNNNINLNN
-453 EEQKNLISNL
+453 EEQKILISNL
-463 FINLINSEKSI
+463 FVNLINCEKSI

-483 VPLFTSYEMFEFIR
+483 APLFTSYEMFEFIR

-537 KNKIYNFLDFIKII
+537 KNKTYNFIDFIKII

>member
-14 LLLRQFIINQI
+14 ILLRKFIINQI
-25 EKERKLTQN
+25 EKERILTQN
-34 KINIFLRYS
+34 KINLLLRYS
-43 INQIFNYFSSN
+43 LNKIFNYFSWN
-54 NNLISPQDIKNLFNS
+54 NNFISPQDIKKIFNS
-69 LDIQLIRKVIEIY
+69 LDIELIQKVFEIY
-82 DKDKDTYLNFKEFTN
+82 DKDKDTYLNFNEFKN

-113 KSQKSFESQE
+113 KSQKSFELEE
-123 IDSETE
+123 INSETE
-129 TIIYNIFQIEFQN
+129 KIIHNIFQIEFQN
-142 INDSSLVIQKIINN
+142 IDDSSLLIQKIINN
-156 IDNPADLNI
+156 TDNSPNLNI
-165 YLHLFELIKGNDKK
+165 YLHLFELIKGNDKN

-188 VNDIIK
+188 INDINK
-194 FLNNNSKGIK
+194 FLNINSKGIK
-204 IYEQDIANFIFRYD
+204 IYEQDIANFIFRYN
-218 YESNLKLNIEEFT
+218 YENNLKLNIEEFT
-231 NMVNYFLFNE
+231 NMINYFLFNE
-241 NCRNKCNN
+241 NYRNKSYN

-299 DEENQEEVN
+299 DDENQEL
-308 NNNNKRNININSA
+308 NNNNKGNININSA
-321 INYKEK
+321 INFKEK

-348 DELEKSKLNLSQKI
+348 DELEKNKFNLSKII

-368 SLFDVENEFNINKE
+368 SFFDIKNEFNICKD
-382 NFLKVFNDYFNVK
+382 NFIKVFNDYFHILFK
-395 INEEDFMYLI
+395 EEDFMYLI
-405 KKYDMDKDDKLNFE
+405 KKYDLNKDDKLNFE

-426 PISKINLTENKNN
+426 PISKINSTEDKN
-439 NIQANSNNDINLNN
+439 NIQTNPNNNGINLNN
-453 EEQKNLISNL
+453 EEQKILISNL
-463 FINLINSEKSI
+463 FVNLINCEKSI

-483 VPLFTSYEMFEFIR
+483 APLFTSYEMFEFIR

-537 KNKIYNFLDFIKII
+537 KNKTYNFIDFIKII

>member
-1 MQNLNL
+1 M
-7 NNNEAII
+7 
-14 LLLRQFIINQI
+14 
-25 EKERKLTQN
+25 
-34 KINIFLRYS
+34 
-43 INQIFNYFSSN
+43 
-54 NNLISPQDIKNLFNS
+54 
-69 LDIQLIRKVIEIY
+69 
-82 DKDKDTYLNFKEFTN
+82 
-97 FIFPKYI
+97 
-104 DINIDEIRE
+104 
-113 KSQKSFESQE
+113 
-123 IDSETE
+123 
-129 TIIYNIFQIEFQN
+129 
-142 INDSSLVIQKIINN
+142 
-156 IDNPADLNI
+156 
-165 YLHLFELIKGNDKK
+165 
-179 YDYLNEYID
+179 NEYID

-218 YESNLKLNIEEFT
+218 YENNLKLNIEEFT

-255 FKTRNNLFF
+255 FRTRNNLFF

-308 NNNNKRNININSA
+308 NNNKKNININSA

-348 DELEKSKLNLSQKI
+348 DELEKNKFNLSKII

-368 SLFDVENEFNINKE
+368 SLFDIKNESNINKE

-439 NIQANSNNDINLNN
+439 NINADSNNDINLNN
-453 EEQKNLISNL
+453 EEQKNLITNL
-463 FINLINSEKSI
+463 FINLIKCEKSI

-483 VPLFTSYEMFEFIR
+483 VPLFTCYEMFEFIR

>member
-14 LLLRQFIINQI
+14 ILLRKFIINQI
-25 EKERKLTQN
+25 EKERILTQN
-34 KINIFLRYS
+34 KINLLLRYS
-43 INQIFNYFSSN
+43 LNKIFNYFSWN
-54 NNLISPQDIKNLFNS
+54 NNFISPQDIKKIFNS
-69 LDIQLIRKVIEIY
+69 LDIELIQKVFEIY
-82 DKDKDTYLNFKEFTN
+82 DKDKDTYLNFNEFKN

-113 KSQKSFESQE
+113 KSQKSFELEE
-123 IDSETE
+123 INSETE
-129 TIIYNIFQIEFQN
+129 KIIHNIFQIEFQN
-142 INDSSLVIQKIINN
+142 IDDSSLLIQKIINN
-156 IDNPADLNI
+156 TDNSPNLNI
-165 YLHLFELIKGNDKK
+165 YLHLFELIKGNDKN
-179 YDYLNEYID
+179 YDYLNECID
-188 VNDIIK
+188 VNDINK
-194 FLNNNSKGIK
+194 FLNINSKGIK
-204 IYEQDIANFIFRYD
+204 IYEQDIANFIFRYN
-218 YESNLKLNIEEFT
+218 YENNLKLNIEEFT
-231 NMVNYFLFNE
+231 NMINYFLFNE
-241 NCRNKCNN
+241 NYRNKSYN

-255 FKTRNNLFF
+255 FKTRNNLLF

-299 DEENQEEVN
+299 DDENQEL
-308 NNNNKRNININSA
+308 NNNKGNININSA
-321 INYKEK
+321 INFKEK

-348 DELEKSKLNLSQKI
+348 DELEKNKFNLSKII

-368 SLFDVENEFNINKE
+368 SFFDIKNEFNICKD
-382 NFLKVFNDYFNVK
+382 NFIKVFNDYFHILFK
-395 INEEDFMYLI
+395 EEDFMYLI
-405 KKYDMDKDDKLNFE
+405 KKYDLNKDDKLNFE

-426 PISKINLTENKNN
+426 PISKINLTEDKN
-439 NIQANSNNDINLNN
+439 NIQTNPNNNGINLNN
-453 EEQKNLISNL
+453 EEQKILISNL
-463 FINLINSEKSI
+463 FVNLINCEKSI

-483 VPLFTSYEMFEFIR
+483 APLFTSYEMFEFIR

-537 KNKIYNFLDFIKII
+537 KNKTYNFIDFIKIV

>member
-14 LLLRQFIINQI
+14 ILLRKFIINQI
-25 EKERKLTQN
+25 EKERILTQN
-34 KINIFLRYS
+34 KINLLLRYS
-43 INQIFNYFSSN
+43 LNKIFNYFSWN
-54 NNLISPQDIKNLFNS
+54 NNFISPQDIKKIFNS
-69 LDIQLIRKVIEIY
+69 LDIELIQKVFEIY
-82 DKDKDTYLNFKEFTN
+82 DKDKDTYLNFNEFKN

-113 KSQKSFESQE
+113 KSQKSFESEE
-123 IDSETE
+123 INSETE
-129 TIIYNIFQIEFQN
+129 KIIHNIFQIEFQN
-142 INDSSLVIQKIINN
+142 IDDSSLLIQKIINN
-156 IDNPADLNI
+156 TDNSPNLNI
-165 YLHLFELIKGNDKK
+165 YLHLFELIKGNDKN

-188 VNDIIK
+188 VNDINK
-194 FLNNNSKGIK
+194 FLNINSKGIK
-204 IYEQDIANFIFRYD
+204 IYEQDIANFIFRYN
-218 YESNLKLNIEEFT
+218 YENNLKLNIEEFT
-231 NMVNYFLFNE
+231 NMINYFLFNE
-241 NCRNKCNN
+241 NYRNKSYN

-270 INNSKISQIKKKNEN
+270 INNSKISQIKEKNEN

-299 DEENQEEVN
+299 DDENQEL
-308 NNNNKRNININSA
+308 NNNKGNININSA
-321 INYKEK
+321 INFKEK

-348 DELEKSKLNLSQKI
+348 DELEKNKFNLSKII

-368 SLFDVENEFNINKE
+368 SLFDIKNEFNICKD
-382 NFLKVFNDYFNVK
+382 NFIKVFNDYFHILFK
-395 INEEDFMYLI
+395 EEDFMYLI
-405 KKYDMDKDDKLNFE
+405 KKYDLNKDDKLNFE

-426 PISKINLTENKNN
+426 PISKINSTEDKN
-439 NIQANSNNDINLNN
+439 NIQTNPNNNGINLNN
-453 EEQKNLISNL
+453 EEQKILISNL
-463 FINLINSEKSI
+463 FVNLINCEKSI

-483 VPLFTSYEMFEFIR
+483 APLFTSYEMFEFIR

-537 KNKIYNFLDFIKII
+537 KNKTYNFIDFIKII

>member
-14 LLLRQFIINQI
+14 ILLRKFIINQI
-25 EKERKLTQN
+25 EKERILTQN
-34 KINIFLRYS
+34 KINLLLRYS
-43 INQIFNYFSSN
+43 LNKIFNYFSWN
-54 NNLISPQDIKNLFNS
+54 NNFISPQDIKKVFNS
-69 LDIQLIRKVIEIY
+69 VDIELIQKVFEIY
-82 DKDKDTYLNFKEFTN
+82 DKDKDSYLNFNEFKN

-113 KSQKSFESQE
+113 KSQKSFELEE
-123 IDSETE
+123 INSETE
-129 TIIYNIFQIEFQN
+129 KIIHNIFQIEFQN
-142 INDSSLVIQKIINN
+142 IDDSSLLIQKIINN
-156 IDNPADLNI
+156 TDNSPNLNI
-165 YLHLFELIKGNDKK
+165 YLHLFELIKGNDKN

-188 VNDIIK
+188 INDINK
-194 FLNNNSKGIK
+194 FLNINSKGIK
-204 IYEQDIANFIFRYD
+204 IYEQDIANFIFRYN
-218 YESNLKLNIEEFT
+218 YENNLKLNIEEFT
-231 NMVNYFLFNE
+231 NMINYFLFNE
-241 NCRNKCNN
+241 NYRNKTYN
-249 KNKLIE
+249 KNKLIV

-299 DEENQEEVN
+299 DDENQEL
-308 NNNNKRNININSA
+308 NNNNKGNININSA
-321 INYKEK
+321 INFKEK

-342 HIIKQL
+342 HIIKKL
-348 DELEKSKLNLSQKI
+348 DELEKNKFNLSEII

-368 SLFDVENEFNINKE
+368 SLFDIKNEFNICKD
-382 NFLKVFNDYFNVK
+382 NFIKVFNDYFHILFK
-395 INEEDFMYLI
+395 EEDFMYLI
-405 KKYDMDKDDKLNFE
+405 KKYDLNKDDKLNFE

-426 PISKINLTENKNN
+426 PISKINSTEDKN
-439 NIQANSNNDINLNN
+439 NIQTNPNNNGINLNN
-453 EEQKNLISNL
+453 EEQKILISNL
-463 FINLINSEKSI
+463 FVNLINCEKSI

-483 VPLFTSYEMFEFIR
+483 APLFTSYEMFEFIR

-537 KNKIYNFLDFIKII
+537 KNKTYNFIDFIKII

>member
-14 LLLRQFIINQI
+14 ILLRKFIINQI
-25 EKERKLTQN
+25 EKERILTQN
-34 KINIFLRYS
+34 KINLLLRYS
-43 INQIFNYFSSN
+43 LNKIFNYFSWN
-54 NNLISPQDIKNLFNS
+54 NNFISPQDIKKIFNS
-69 LDIQLIRKVIEIY
+69 LDIELIQKVFEIY
-82 DKDKDTYLNFKEFTN
+82 DKDKDTYLNFNEFKN

-113 KSQKSFESQE
+113 KSQKSFELEE
-123 IDSETE
+123 INSETE
-129 TIIYNIFQIEFQN
+129 KIIHNIFQIEFQN
-142 INDSSLVIQKIINN
+142 IDDSSLLIQKIINN
-156 IDNPADLNI
+156 TDNSPNLNI
-165 YLHLFELIKGNDKK
+165 YLHLFELIKGNDKN

-188 VNDIIK
+188 VNDINK
-194 FLNNNSKGIK
+194 FLNINSKGIK
-204 IYEQDIANFIFRYD
+204 IYEQDIANFIFRYN
-218 YESNLKLNIEEFT
+218 YENNLKLNIEEFT
-231 NMVNYFLFNE
+231 NMINYFLFNE
-241 NCRNKCNN
+241 NYRNKSYN

-299 DEENQEEVN
+299 DDENQEL
-308 NNNNKRNININSA
+308 NNNNKGNININSA
-321 INYKEK
+321 INFKEK

-348 DELEKSKLNLSQKI
+348 DELEKNKFNLSKII

-368 SLFDVENEFNINKE
+368 SLFDIKNEFNICKD
-382 NFLKVFNDYFNVK
+382 NFIKVFNDYFHILFK
-395 INEEDFMYLI
+395 EEDFMYLI
-405 KKYDMDKDDKLNFE
+405 KKYDLNKDDKLNFE
-419 EFNFMIS
+419 EFDFMIS
-426 PISKINLTENKNN
+426 PISKINLTEDKN
-439 NIQANSNNDINLNN
+439 NIQTNPNNNGINLNN
-453 EEQKNLISNL
+453 EEQKILISNL
-463 FINLINSEKSI
+463 FVNLINCEKSI

-483 VPLFTSYEMFEFIR
+483 APLFTSYEMFEFIR

-537 KNKIYNFLDFIKII
+537 KNKTYNFIDFIKII

>member
-7 NNNEAII
+7 NINEAII
-14 LLLRQFIINQI
+14 ILLRKFIINQI
-25 EKERKLTQN
+25 EKERILTQN
-34 KINIFLRYS
+34 KINLLLRYS
-43 INQIFNYFSSN
+43 LNKIFNYFSWN
-54 NNLISPQDIKNLFNS
+54 NNFISPQDIKKIFNS
-69 LDIQLIRKVIEIY
+69 LDIELIQKVFEIY
-82 DKDKDTYLNFKEFTN
+82 DKDKDTYLNFNEFKN

-113 KSQKSFESQE
+113 KSQKSFESEE
-123 IDSETE
+123 INSETE
-129 TIIYNIFQIEFQN
+129 KIIHNIFQIEFQN
-142 INDSSLVIQKIINN
+142 IDDSSLLIQKIINN
-156 IDNPADLNI
+156 TDYSPNLNI
-165 YLHLFELIKGNDKK
+165 YLHLFELIKGNDKN
-179 YDYLNEYID
+179 YDYLNECID
-188 VNDIIK
+188 VNDINK
-194 FLNNNSKGIK
+194 FLNINSKGIK
-204 IYEQDIANFIFRYD
+204 IYEQDIANFIFRYN
-218 YESNLKLNIEEFT
+218 YENNLKLNIEEFT
-231 NMVNYFLFNE
+231 NMINYFLFNE
-241 NCRNKCNN
+241 NYRNKSYN

-299 DEENQEEVN
+299 DDENQEM
-308 NNNNKRNININSA
+308 NNNNKGNININSA
-321 INYKEK
+321 INFKEK

-348 DELEKSKLNLSQKI
+348 DELEKNKFNLSKII

-368 SLFDVENEFNINKE
+368 SFFDIKNEFNICKD
-382 NFLKVFNDYFNVK
+382 NFIKVFNDYFHILFK
-395 INEEDFMYLI
+395 EEDFMYLI
-405 KKYDMDKDDKLNFE
+405 KKYDLNKDDKLNFE

-426 PISKINLTENKNN
+426 PISKINLTEDKN
-439 NIQANSNNDINLNN
+439 NIQTNPNNNGINLNN
-453 EEQKNLISNL
+453 EEQKILISNL
-463 FINLINSEKSI
+463 FVNLINCEKSI

-483 VPLFTSYEMFEFIR
+483 APLFTSYEMFEFIR

-537 KNKIYNFLDFIKII
+537 KNKTYNFIDFIKII

>member
-14 LLLRQFIINQI
+14 ILLRKFIINQI
-25 EKERKLTQN
+25 EKERILTQN
-34 KINIFLRYS
+34 KINLLLRYS
-43 INQIFNYFSSN
+43 LNKIFNYFSWN
-54 NNLISPQDIKNLFNS
+54 NNFISPQDIKKIFNS
-69 LDIQLIRKVIEIY
+69 LDIELIQKVFEIY
-82 DKDKDTYLNFKEFTN
+82 DKDKDTYLNFNEFKN

-113 KSQKSFESQE
+113 KSQKSFESEE
-123 IDSETE
+123 INSETE
-129 TIIYNIFQIEFQN
+129 KIIHNIFQIEFQN
-142 INDSSLVIQKIINN
+142 IDDSSLLIQKIINN
-156 IDNPADLNI
+156 TDNSPNLNI
-165 YLHLFELIKGNDKK
+165 YLHLFELLKGNDKN

-188 VNDIIK
+188 VNDINK
-194 FLNNNSKGIK
+194 FLNINSKGIK
-204 IYEQDIANFIFRYD
+204 IYEQDIANFIFRYN
-218 YESNLKLNIEEFT
+218 YENNLKLNIEEFT
-231 NMVNYFLFNE
+231 NMINYFLFNE
-241 NCRNKCNN
+241 NYRNKSYN

-299 DEENQEEVN
+299 DDENQEL
-308 NNNNKRNININSA
+308 NNNNKGNININSA
-321 INYKEK
+321 INFKEK

-342 HIIKQL
+342 HIIKKL
-348 DELEKSKLNLSQKI
+348 DELEKNKFNLSEII

-368 SLFDVENEFNINKE
+368 SLFDIKNEFNICKD
-382 NFLKVFNDYFNVK
+382 NFIKVFNDYFHILFK
-395 INEEDFMYLI
+395 EEDFMYLI
-405 KKYDMDKDDKLNFE
+405 KKYDLNKDDKLNFE

-426 PISKINLTENKNN
+426 PISKINLTEDKN
-439 NIQANSNNDINLNN
+439 NIQTNPNNNGINLNN
-453 EEQKNLISNL
+453 EEQKILISNL
-463 FINLINSEKSI
+463 FVNLINCEKSI

-483 VPLFTSYEMFEFIR
+483 APLFTSYEMFEFIR

-537 KNKIYNFLDFIKII
+537 KNKTYNFIDFIKII

>member
-14 LLLRQFIINQI
+14 ILLRKFIINQI
-25 EKERKLTQN
+25 EKERILTQN
-34 KINIFLRYS
+34 KINLLLRYS
-43 INQIFNYFSSN
+43 LNKIFNYFSWN
-54 NNLISPQDIKNLFNS
+54 NNFISPQDIKKVFNS
-69 LDIQLIRKVIEIY
+69 LDIELIQKVFEIY
-82 DKDKDTYLNFKEFTN
+82 DKDKDTYLNFNEFKN

-113 KSQKSFESQE
+113 KSQKSFESEE
-123 IDSETE
+123 INSETE
-129 TIIYNIFQIEFQN
+129 KIIHNIFQIEFQN
-142 INDSSLVIQKIINN
+142 IDDSSLLIQKIINN
-156 IDNPADLNI
+156 TDNSPNLNI
-165 YLHLFELIKGNDKK
+165 YLHLFELIKGNDKN
-179 YDYLNEYID
+179 YDYLNECID
-188 VNDIIK
+188 VNDINK
-194 FLNNNSKGIK
+194 FLNINSKGIK
-204 IYEQDIANFIFRYD
+204 IYEQDIANFIFRYN
-218 YESNLKLNIEEFT
+218 YENNLKLNIEEFT
-231 NMVNYFLFNE
+231 NMINYFLFNE
-241 NCRNKCNN
+241 NYRNKSYN

-299 DEENQEEVN
+299 DDENQEL
-308 NNNNKRNININSA
+308 NNNKGNININSA
-321 INYKEK
+321 INFKEK

-348 DELEKSKLNLSQKI
+348 DELEKNKFNLSKI
-362 QSKELF
+362 IKSKELF
-368 SLFDVENEFNINKE
+368 SLFDIKNEFNICKD
-382 NFLKVFNDYFNVK
+382 NFIKVFNDYFHILFK
-395 INEEDFMYLI
+395 EEDFMYLI
-405 KKYDMDKDDKLNFE
+405 KKYDLNKDDKLNFE

-426 PISKINLTENKNN
+426 PISKINLTEDKN
-439 NIQANSNNDINLNN
+439 NIQTNPNNNGINLNN
-453 EEQKNLISNL
+453 EEQKILISNL
-463 FINLINSEKSI
+463 FVNLINCEKSI

-483 VPLFTSYEMFEFIR
+483 APLFTSYEMFEFIR

-537 KNKIYNFLDFIKII
+537 KNKTYNFIDFIKII